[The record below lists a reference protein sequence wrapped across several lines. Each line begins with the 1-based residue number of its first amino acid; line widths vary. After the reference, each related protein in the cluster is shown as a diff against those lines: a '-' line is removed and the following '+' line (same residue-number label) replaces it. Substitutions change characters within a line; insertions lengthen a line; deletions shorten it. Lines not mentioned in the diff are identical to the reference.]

1 MHLDKTCVQWCMHFL
16 VSRIEWI
23 GPEENAPQSDLVR
36 LVTKS
41 SRLSSSWRNIMLDA
55 TRYDVIFGVI

>member
-1 MHLDKTCVQWCMHFL
+1 MHFL